1 MIVLAAVV
9 AVATFLP
16 ENHRVYGSWWFT
28 LLWFALALSGIC
40 LICLRKLWRK
50 PLVCCLHLSL
60 VVILVGAFVT
70 SISAKRGII
79 HLREGIP
86 SDTFFSTVEGK
97 EGKLPCLVR
106 LDSFEV
112 AYYPGTQA
120 PHDYVSHLTAQGRQL
135 TVSVNRVARLG
146 GYRLYQTSYDDDL
159 RGTLLSVNYDP
170 WGTAI
175 TYTGY
180 LGFLLTFLASL
191 WWPLLRRRR
200 GSTLVLLLLLS
211 ATAKAEGL
219 PTISKEKADSIGRTQ
234 VVWNNR
240 ACPFATMSTAFLRK
254 IYGRSSY
261 RGLSATQVVVG
272 WSEHPS
278 EWDEA
283 QLIKVGGGKYLH
295 FSDFIDTLSN
305 PPRLRGVGS
314 DSRTDEKVALVLMLR
329 NGTLFEPLPEG
340 AKPLSPARVSLEL
353 LYNRLHLT
361 LIGIVLSILAAA
373 SALLR
378 RRQVYLALRLC
389 LGAYLLGHFCLL
401 WYLSGHIPLA
411 NTNET
416 LHFIALCLVPWLPLG
431 SVATLAVGL
440 LIERNPQ
447 ITPLVPVLNSPWLS
461 AHVSCVMLSYA
472 LLVVS
477 FFRRKVLRYAVSL
490 LAVGIFLGA
499 VWANVA
505 WGAYWQ
511 WDPKEAWAL
520 VTLLVYSVPIHR
532 EILPW
537 FRSDRHYRLY
547 SLVALAALLM
557 TYFGVNYLLGG
568 LHSYA

>member
-1 MIVLAAVV
+1 MVV

-16 ENHRVYGSWWFT
+16 DNHRVYGSWWFT
-28 LLWFALALSGIC
+28 LLWFALALSGLV
-40 LICLRKLWRK
+40 LICQRKLWRK
-50 PLVCCLHLSL
+50 PLVFSLHLSL

-70 SISAKRGII
+70 SISAKRGLM

-86 SDTFFSTVEGK
+86 SDTFLRTEQGK

-106 LDSFEV
+106 LDSFEII
-112 AYYPGTQA
+112 YYPGTEA
-120 PHDYVSHLTAQGRQL
+120 PRDYVSHLTAQGRQL
-135 TVSVNRVARLG
+135 TVSVNRIARLG
-146 GYRLYQTSYDDDL
+146 GYRLYQTSFDDDL

-180 LGFLLTFLASL
+180 LGFLLSFLASL
-191 WWPLLRRRR
+191 WQPLFRRRRR
-200 GSTLVLLLLLS
+200 GSALALLLFLS
-211 ATAKAEGL
+211 AAAKAEGL
-219 PTISKEKADSIGRTQ
+219 PTISREKADSIGRTQ

-240 ACPFATMSTAFLRK
+240 VCPYATMSTAFLRK
-254 IYGRSSY
+254 VYGRSSY
-261 RGLSATQVVVG
+261 RGLSATQVVAS
-272 WSEHPS
+272 WQRHPD
-278 EWDEA
+278 EWNGA
-283 QLIKVGGGKYLH
+283 PVIKVGGRKYAS
-295 FSDFIDTLSN
+295 FGDFIDSLSN
-305 PPRLRGVGS
+305 PPRLRGVGR

-340 AKPLSPARVSLEL
+340 AEPLSTARVSLEL
-353 LYNRLHLT
+353 LYNRLPLT

-373 SALLR
+373 SSLLHSR
-378 RRQVYLALRLC
+378 RVYLAMRLV
-389 LGAYLLGHFCLL
+389 LAVYLLGHFRLL
-401 WYLSGHIPLA
+401 WWLSGHIPLT
-411 NTNET
+411 NTSET

-431 SVATLAVGL
+431 SSATLAVGL

-477 FFRRKVLRYAVSL
+477 FFRRSVLRLAVSL

-520 VTLLVYSVPIHR
+520 VTLLVYSLPLHQ

-537 FRSDRHYRLY
+537 FQSERNYRLY